1 MTPFFQGVG
10 FLVVTAALA
19 IPIYFGLYD
28 PSVRDFKTPR
38 AITGF
43 WVPVLVIAILWL
55 VSAYMIF
62 LQS

>member
-1 MTPFFQGVG
+1 MTPIIQGFG

-19 IPIYFGLYD
+19 IPIYFGLRD
-28 PSVRDFKTPR
+28 PGVTDFRTQR

-43 WVPVLVIAILWL
+43 WLPGFVIAALWL
-55 VSAYMIF
+55 ASAYMIF